1 LGQQNLLGQRVPPVL
16 NHNTRTLPH
25 YPSGSLPLEIEYES
39 RGFIA
44 SSFIKGLNPKEF
56 YFHAMSGREG
66 ICDKICVTKRR
77 LERVYRLVIMTGTP
91 ASLAGTA
98 GPRRPRL
105 WQNTL

>member
-1 LGQQNLLGQRVPPVL
+1 MGQQNLLGQRVPPVL

-66 ICDKICVTKRR
+66 ICDTAMGKLLAQVILKILLVVRGKPPTTPVKGR
-77 LERVYRLVIMTGTP
+77 L
-91 ASLAGTA
+91 
-98 GPRRPRL
+98 
-105 WQNTL
+105 